1 MESPSTSLEN
11 PTQDSTVESNFENQS
26 FMSHSKIENALQ
38 EIRKTWVDSP
48 APVNNHR
55 SFSRFYAEL
64 NVMNLVLRE
73 YANSENKNDEN
84 VLTAVYNYI
93 VKAHKTYLKLIH
105 DWINAA
111 KAKAKQNISVPA
123 LPSVQKLLAQYNPS
137 IEDKLR
143 RYYNKAKMDPDDRS
157 EASVMSPAPT
167 TFTNIFAESTR
178 VTQSARESDDDVI
191 RPSNMIMKAKT
202 KVEIEDR
209 PRESPRNAA
218 LYYEK
223 ERMTEKFKEQTS
235 LAETARTRPK
245 YRDVGSRKAFPQID
259 SPSSNDD
266 KDNDPLA
273 ESKMY
278 LMSSTKEAI
287 RDSGNQG
294 YPLHESLND
303 RLKADHESEAGFLF
317 SRRTL
322 IGRDV
327 CSRSEHEGERI
338 RYKPPERAHQ
348 PPPQVQELQHDAPE
362 FVPWRTAGNKG
373 FYKHPNW
380 ESDYTRKENVNTR
393 QSQGSNYC
401 PNYPWNVSGGPK
413 ETQPG
418 RYDYEKGQ
426 LDGRLR
432 AKYSMLFEMG
442 SKETSRKFSGR
453 KADYQVFRQQLLR
466 DYRMLWDIDPYTL
479 LQKIANSVTDS
490 VYEHIRSAWVM
501 RDPHEALSRI
511 WEILED
517 LYGDP
522 LGMFKNAIREIK
534 WEKGSLTNKVSS
546 LQTYRT
552 KLRNLKSIAESIN
565 MEAELSNP
573 KLLFRIVDCFNPAL
587 HALFVQEFR
596 YYHEWRFHTILQF
609 INEQISNLQYR
620 ESHCYDISAMIDEEE
635 KGRHKVH
642 HFERNTISARA
653 NNLNAYVTYEK
664 SRPWKTPSYR
674 SEGVPKEPKC
684 YIHPTSNHQ
693 TTDCWQFLEK
703 DVQER
708 RSFARENGLCFYC
721 LCKHYSA
728 DCLTKS
734 RCVICQGA
742 HSKLLHLPVESP
754 KRPPPRSN
762 DQSKQ
767 ESVKSSTIN
776 SQPNGKINAAKGKAK
791 ECTDEPDCSSLVPL
805 MALTAIKRNPESE
818 EVENDVKFHALVD
831 TGADTSI
838 CTRELA
844 ESLFE
849 WNPEHKITIQ
859 FLEKQP
865 DEYNCMRETL
875 PVRQKD
881 GKIVDIPNI
890 SFIETTLPYKEG
902 IPNQETIAKYD
913 LWKHGF
919 PILKGEPRVDMI
931 LGGQEIRKF
940 KIFEECTWKKEP
952 RSHPL
957 IGDHSLGPIFWGVE
971 ASNNQE
977 DKASRKITLER
988 DKKCLVG
995 TKGPPFLLKPT
1006 ESWEMRPNNLKASD
1020 NVNALKEIKRSVAR
1034 LNHIQVTEEHHT
1046 LKTLSGSS
1054 TSTKPEIRLI
1064 KLHECF
1070 NALRENPK
1078 TPSEIASCKNQVNII
1093 EQTRMT
1099 LNYLKECLGCKL
1111 RLQVRGKQLM
1121 APLPASKLKP
1131 RTHVFTYAASDF
1143 AGPFSVVVGRS
1154 TVKRWLCEF
1163 VCMVTTAVRI
1173 EVAADLSTSSF
1184 INAFRR
1190 FLCSTGF

>member
-1 MESPSTSLEN
+1 
-11 PTQDSTVESNFENQS
+11 
-26 FMSHSKIENALQ
+26 
-38 EIRKTWVDSP
+38 
-48 APVNNHR
+48 
-55 SFSRFYAEL
+55 
-64 NVMNLVLRE
+64 
-73 YANSENKNDEN
+73 
-84 VLTAVYNYI
+84 
-93 VKAHKTYLKLIH
+93 
-105 DWINAA
+105 
-111 KAKAKQNISVPA
+111 
-123 LPSVQKLLAQYNPS
+123 
-137 IEDKLR
+137 
-143 RYYNKAKMDPDDRS
+143 
-157 EASVMSPAPT
+157 
-167 TFTNIFAESTR
+167 
-178 VTQSARESDDDVI
+178 
-191 RPSNMIMKAKT
+191 
-202 KVEIEDR
+202 
-209 PRESPRNAA
+209 
-218 LYYEK
+218 
-223 ERMTEKFKEQTS
+223 MTEKFKEQTS
-235 LAETARTRPK
+235 LAETARTST
-245 YRDVGSRKAFPQID
+245 DVGSRKAFPQID
-259 SPSSNDD
+259 SLSSNDD
-266 KDNDPLA
+266 IDNDPLA
-273 ESKMY
+273 ENKIY

-294 YPLHESLND
+294 YPSNEFLNN

-327 CSRSEHEGERI
+327 CSRSEHDGEQVS
-338 RYKPPERAHQ
+338 YKPPERAHQ
-348 PPPQVQELQHDAPE
+348 PPPRVQELQHDAPE

-380 ESDYTRKENVNTR
+380 ESDYTRQGNVNTR

-418 RYDYEKGQ
+418 RYDYEQGQ

-466 DYRMLWDIDPYTL
+466 HYRMLWDIDPYTL

-596 YYHEWRFHTILQF
+596 YYHEWRFYTILQF
-609 INEQISNLQYR
+609 INTQISNLQYR
-620 ESHCYDISAMIDEEE
+620 ESHSYDISAIIDEEE

-653 NNLNAYVTYEK
+653 NNLNANAIYEK
-664 SRPWKTPSYR
+664 SRPWKTPYH

-684 YIHPTSNHQ
+684 YIHPSSNHQ
-693 TTDCWQFLEK
+693 TIDCWQFLEK
-703 DVQER
+703 DVQQR
-708 RSFARENGLCFYC
+708 RSFAREHGLCFYC

-728 DCLTKS
+728 DCLTKN
-734 RCVICQGA
+734 RCVVCQGA

-762 DQSKQ
+762 NLSKQ

-776 SQPNGKINAAKGKAK
+776 SQPNGKINAAKRKAK

-805 MALTAIKRNPESE
+805 MALTAVKRNPESE
-818 EVENDVKFHALVD
+818 EVEDDVKFYALVD

-875 PVRQKD
+875 PVRQGD
-881 GKIVDIPNI
+881 GRIVDIPNI

-902 IPNQETIAKYD
+902 IPNQEIIAQYD
-913 LWKHGF
+913 LWKHDF
-919 PILKGEPRVDMI
+919 PILNGEPRVDMI
-931 LGGQEIRKF
+931 LGAQEIRKF
-940 KIFEECTWKKEP
+940 
-952 RSHPL
+952 
-957 IGDHSLGPIFWGVE
+957 
-971 ASNNQE
+971 
-977 DKASRKITLER
+977 
-988 DKKCLVG
+988 
-995 TKGPPFLLKPT
+995 
-1006 ESWEMRPNNLKASD
+1006 
-1020 NVNALKEIKRSVAR
+1020 
-1034 LNHIQVTEEHHT
+1034 
-1046 LKTLSGSS
+1046 
-1054 TSTKPEIRLI
+1054 
-1064 KLHECF
+1064 
-1070 NALRENPK
+1070 
-1078 TPSEIASCKNQVNII
+1078 
-1093 EQTRMT
+1093 
-1099 LNYLKECLGCKL
+1099 
-1111 RLQVRGKQLM
+1111 
-1121 APLPASKLKP
+1121 
-1131 RTHVFTYAASDF
+1131 
-1143 AGPFSVVVGRS
+1143 
-1154 TVKRWLCEF
+1154 
-1163 VCMVTTAVRI
+1163 
-1173 EVAADLSTSSF
+1173 
-1184 INAFRR
+1184 
-1190 FLCSTGF
+1190 

>member
-26 FMSHSKIENALQ
+26 FMSHSKIENALR

-111 KAKAKQNISVPA
+111 KAKAKQNISVTA

-143 RYYNKAKMDPDDRS
+143 RYYNKVKMDPDDRS

-167 TFTNIFAESTR
+167 TFTNIFAESTH

-202 KVEIEDR
+202 RVEIEDR
-209 PRESPRNAA
+209 QRESPRNAA

-235 LAETARTRPK
+235 LAETARTST
-245 YRDVGSRKAFPQID
+245 DVGSRKAFPQID
-259 SPSSNDD
+259 SLSSNDD
-266 KDNDPLA
+266 IDDDPLA
-273 ESKMY
+273 ENKIY

-294 YPLHESLND
+294 YPWNESLNN

-380 ESDYTRKENVNTR
+380 ESDYTRQGNVNTR

-418 RYDYEKGQ
+418 RYDYEQGQ

-466 DYRMLWDIDPYTL
+466 DYRILWDIDPYTL

-596 YYHEWRFHTILQF
+596 YYHEWRFHTVLQF

-620 ESHCYDISAMIDEEE
+620 ESHCYDISAIIDEEE
-635 KGRHKVH
+635 KGRYKVH
-642 HFERNTISARA
+642 YPERNTTRARA
-653 NNLNAYVTYEK
+653 NNLNANATYEK
-664 SRPWKTPSYR
+664 PRPWKTPSYR

-684 YIHPTSNHQ
+684 YIHPSSNHQ
-693 TTDCWQFLEK
+693 TVDCWQFLEK
-703 DVQER
+703 DVQQR
-708 RSFARENGLCFYC
+708 RSFAREHGLCFYC

-734 RCVICQGA
+734 RSVVCQGA

-754 KRPPPRSN
+754 KRPPSRSN
-762 DQSKQ
+762 NLSKQ
-767 ESVKSSTIN
+767 ERDESSTIN
-776 SQPNGKINAAKGKAK
+776 SQPNCKINATK
-791 ECTDEPDCSSLVPL
+791 EKEKVYIDEPDCSSLVPL
-805 MALTAIKRNPESE
+805 MALTAVKRNPESE
-818 EVENDVKFHALVD
+818 EVEDDVKFYALVD

-844 ESLFE
+844 ESLIE
-849 WNPEHKITIQ
+849 WNPEDKITIQ

-875 PVRQKD
+875 PVRQGD

-902 IPNQETIAKYD
+902 IPNQEIIAKYD

-919 PILKGEPRVDMI
+919 PILNGEPRVDMI
-931 LGGQEIRKF
+931 LGAQEIRKF

-952 RSHPL
+952 RCHPL

-971 ASNNQE
+971 ASNYQE
-977 DKASRKITLER
+977 DKISKKIILER

-1006 ESWEMRPNNLKASD
+1006 ESWEMRPNNIKASD

-1034 LNHIQVTEEHHT
+1034 LNHIQVKEKHHT
-1046 LKTLSGSS
+1046 LKNLSDSS
-1054 TSTKPEIRLI
+1054 TSTKPENRLI

-1121 APLPASKLKP
+1121 VPLPASKLKP
-1131 RTHVFTYAASDF
+1131 RTHVFTYAASDL

-1154 TVKRWLCEF
+1154 TVKRWLCVF